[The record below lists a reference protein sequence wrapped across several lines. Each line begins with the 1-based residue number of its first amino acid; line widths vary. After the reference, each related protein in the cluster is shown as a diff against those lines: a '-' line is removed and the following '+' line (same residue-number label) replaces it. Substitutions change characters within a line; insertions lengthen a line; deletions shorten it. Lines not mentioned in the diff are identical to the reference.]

1 MALNKKENHQHLLLH
16 SNSSSESNSSP
27 SSPSC
32 SPRRR
37 PSSPSAPPPHY
48 NNRTRRIFD
57 LRKPQNRISCSFM
70 VLIRNLRFLLVLPL
84 LYISVFC
91 IYVGNFADIVN
102 QSPLP
107 GSIYRS
113 PEIFIKLLPQIQ
125 SDNASSLQLSSVWK
139 YDRGQ
144 KSQKACVDTSIVQH
158 SGLPDA
164 RGYLI
169 VDANGGLNQ
178 QRSSICNA
186 VAVAGILN
194 AVLVIPRFEFHNIWQ
209 DSSDFGDIYDMDHF
223 ISTLKG
229 HVTVIR
235 ELPKVLLEQYDYNIS
250 NILNIR
256 VKAWAPV
263 SYYLGEV
270 QSVLHEKGVIRIAPF
285 ANRLAMEIPPS
296 FQYLRCLT
304 NYKALQFADPI
315 SVLAEQLVRRMIEK
329 STKTGGK
336 YVAVHLRFE
345 EDMVAFSCC
354 TYDGGETE
362 KMEMEAA
369 REKGWRDKFKRKTYI
384 IRPGLNR
391 INGKCPMTPLEV
403 GMMLRGMGFGN
414 NTSIYLTSGKI
425 YQAKR
430 NLAPLL
436 QMFPLLQTKESLATS
451 DELAPFEGY
460 ASRLAALD
468 YTVCLYSEVFVT
480 TQGGNFPHFL
490 MGHRR
495 FLYGH
500 AKTIKPDKG
509 KLVLLLQNTTIS
521 WNTFKAQMEAML
533 AKSNREGKMLLK
545 TRMGSRRT
553 SVYAYPSEECM
564 CVEGSSYSTPG

>member
-1 MALNKKENHQHLLLH
+1 MALNKKENHHHLLLH

-48 NNRTRRIFD
+48 NNRTRRRFD
-57 LRKPQNRISCSFM
+57 LENPKIE
-70 VLIRNLRFLLVLPL
+70 LVLK
-84 LYISVFC
+84 
-91 IYVGNFADIVN
+91 
-102 QSPLP
+102 
-107 GSIYRS
+107 SIFWFYYRS
-113 PEIFIKLLPQIQ
+113 PEIFIKLLPQ
-125 SDNASSLQLSSVWK
+125 SSLIMPLHF
-139 YDRGQ
+139 RF
-144 KSQKACVDTSIVQH
+144 KSQTACADIH
-158 SGLPDA
+158 WYNIL
-164 RGYLI
+164 GYLI

-178 QRSSICNA
+178 QRSSTCFAGRFGNA

-209 DSSDFGDIYDMDHF
+209 DSSDFGDIYDTDHF
-223 ISTLKG
+223 ISTLKN

-250 NILNIR
+250 FILNIR

-285 ANRLAMEIPPS
+285 ANRLAMEIPPN
-296 FQYLRCLT
+296 FQYLR
-304 NYKALQFADPI
+304 
-315 SVLAEQLVRRMIEK
+315 SLAEQLVRRMIEK

-336 YVAVHLRFE
+336 YVAVHLRFRRGSDAY
-345 EDMVAFSCC
+345 DMVAFSCC
-354 TYDGGETE
+354 IYDGGETE

-403 GMMLRGMGFGN
+403 GMMLRGMGFDN
-414 NTSIYLTSGKI
+414 NTSIYLASGKI
-425 YQAKR
+425 YQSKR

-500 AKTIKPDKG
+500 AKTIKPDKS

-521 WNTFKAQMEAML
+521 WNTFKGQMEAML

>member
-1 MALNKKENHQHLLLH
+1 MALNKKENHHHLLLH

-48 NNRTRRIFD
+48 NNRTRRRFD
-57 LRKPQNRISCSFM
+57 LRKPQNRISSSFM

-139 YDRGQ
+139 YDHGR
-144 KSQKACVDTSIVQH
+144 KSQKACADTSIVQH
-158 SGLPDA
+158 SGLSDS

-209 DSSDFGDIYDMDHF
+209 DSSDFGDIYDTDHF
-223 ISTLKG
+223 ISTLES

-235 ELPKVLLEQYDYNIS
+235 ELPKVLMEQYDYNIS

-270 QSVLHEKGVIRIAPF
+270 QSILHEKGVIRIAPF
-285 ANRLAMEIPPS
+285 ANRLAMEIPPN

-304 NYKALQFADPI
+304 NYKALKFADPI
-315 SVLAEQLVRRMIEK
+315 SALAEQLVQRMIEK
-329 STKTGGK
+329 STKTDGK

-354 TYDGGETE
+354 IYDGGETE

-414 NTSIYLTSGKI
+414 NTSIYLASGKI
-425 YQAKR
+425 YQAER

-436 QMFPLLQTKESLATS
+436 QMFPLLQTKESLATL

-500 AKTIKPDKG
+500 AKTIKPDKS
-509 KLVLLLQNTTIS
+509 KLVLLLQNTSIS
-521 WNTFKAQMEAML
+521 WNTLKGQMEAMF

-545 TRMGSRRT
+545 TKMGSRRT

>member
-1 MALNKKENHQHLLLH
+1 MALNKKENHHHLLLH

-48 NNRTRRIFD
+48 NNRTRRRFD
-57 LRKPQNRISCSFM
+57 LRKPQNRISSSFM
-70 VLIRNLRFLLVLPL
+70 VLVRNLRFLLVLPL

-91 IYVGNFADIVN
+91 IYVGNFSDIVN

-144 KSQKACVDTSIVQH
+144 KSQKACADTSIVQH

-209 DSSDFGDIYDMDHF
+209 DSSDFGDIYDTDHF
-223 ISTLKG
+223 ISTLKN

-235 ELPKVLLEQYDYNIS
+235 ELPKVLLEQYDYYIS

-285 ANRLAMEIPPS
+285 ANRLAMEIPPN

-304 NYKALQFADPI
+304 NYKALKFADPI
-315 SVLAEQLVRRMIEK
+315 SALAEQLVRRMIEK

-354 TYDGGETE
+354 IYDGGETE

-391 INGKCPMTPLEV
+391 INGKCPMTPLE
-403 GMMLRGMGFGN
+403 GMGFDN
-414 NTSIYLTSGKI
+414 NTSIYLASGKI
-425 YQAKR
+425 YQSKR

-451 DELAPFEGY
+451 DELAPFEVILL
-460 ASRLAALD
+460 S
-468 YTVCLYSEVFVT
+468 TLY
-480 TQGGNFPHFL
+480 
-490 MGHRR
+490 
-495 FLYGH
+495 
-500 AKTIKPDKG
+500 
-509 KLVLLLQNTTIS
+509 
-521 WNTFKAQMEAML
+521 WNTFKGQMEAML

-564 CVEGSSYSTPG
+564 CVEGSSYSNPG

>member
-1 MALNKKENHQHLLLH
+1 MALNKKENHHHLLLH

-48 NNRTRRIFD
+48 NNRTRRRFD
-57 LRKPQNRISCSFM
+57 LRKPQNRISSSFM
-70 VLIRNLRFLLVLPL
+70 VLVRNLRFLLVLPL

-91 IYVGNFADIVN
+91 IYVGNFSDIVN

-139 YDRGQ
+139 YDRGK
-144 KSQKACVDTSIVQH
+144 KSQTACADTSIVQH

-209 DSSDFGDIYDMDHF
+209 DSSDFGDIYDTDHF
-223 ISTLKG
+223 ISTLKN

-285 ANRLAMEIPPS
+285 ANRLAMEIPPN

-304 NYKALQFADPI
+304 NYKALKFADPI
-315 SVLAEQLVRRMIEK
+315 SALAEQLVRRMIEK

-354 TYDGGETE
+354 IYDGGETE

-403 GMMLRGMGFGN
+403 GMMLRGMGFDN
-414 NTSIYLTSGKI
+414 NTSIYLASGKI
-425 YQAKR
+425 YQSKR

-500 AKTIKPDKG
+500 AKTIKPDKS

-521 WNTFKAQMEAML
+521 WNTFKGQMESML